1 MKIKFNRFYDRFY
14 NGLRVSRKAKKYI
27 LGVIQTKN
35 KIAKRIKLLKFEE
48 NGISYEHFCPSCGC
62 SMTESTP
69 NIVSYPDVYIIESC
83 VRCKKKV
90 GGADNSE
97 WTHVLDKI

>member
-1 MKIKFNRFYDRFY
+1 MKIKFKGFYERFY
-14 NGLRVSRKAKKYI
+14 NDLRVSRKAKKYI

-35 KIAKRIKLLKFEE
+35 RIDKRIKLLKFDEH
-48 NGISYEHFCPSCGC
+48 GISYEHFCPSCGC
-62 SMTESTP
+62 SITESTS
-69 NIVSYPDVYIIESC
+69 NMASYPEVYIIQHC
-83 VRCKKKV
+83 LRCEEKV